1 MASARKIPGSCNA
14 KVPLVMHAEVVAMQC
29 VIVDDSFGFL
39 EAARALLEREGL
51 AVVGVAATRSDA
63 VRRVDELR
71 PEVVLVDI
79 DLGGDSGFEVA
90 RRIADVAPTTV
101 ILISTHAEDDFADL
115 IAESPAAGFIS
126 KSDLSASAIQ
136 ELLGEPS
143 DDGARA
149 TRQATRRP
157 GGPQ

>member
-1 MASARKIPGSCNA
+1 
-14 KVPLVMHAEVVAMQC
+14 MHAEVVALQC
-29 VIVDDSFGFL
+29 VIVDDSAGFL

-51 AVVGVAATRSDA
+51 AVVGMAATRSDA
-63 VRRVDELR
+63 VRCVDELR

-90 RRIADVAPTTV
+90 RRIVDVAPTTV

-126 KSDLSASAIQ
+126 KSELSAQAIH
-136 ELLGEPS
+136 EFLGS
-143 DDGARA
+143 GSVDGAGAAGQNSR
-149 TRQATRRP
+149 
-157 GGPQ
+157 GPAGSE

>member
-1 MASARKIPGSCNA
+1 
-14 KVPLVMHAEVVAMQC
+14 MHAGVVALQC
-29 VIVDDSFGFL
+29 VIVDDSSGFL

-51 AVVGVAATRSDA
+51 AVVGMAATRSDA
-63 VRRVDELR
+63 VRCVDELR

-90 RRIADVAPTTV
+90 RRIVDVAPTTV

-126 KSDLSASAIQ
+126 KSELSAQAIH
-136 ELLGEPS
+136 EFVGS
-143 DDGARA
+143 GSVDGDGAGA
-149 TRQATRRP
+149 VGQEARRP
-157 GGPQ
+157 ARPE

>member
-1 MASARKIPGSCNA
+1 
-14 KVPLVMHAEVVAMQC
+14 MHADAVAVQC

-63 VRRVDELR
+63 VRCVGELR

-90 RRIADVAPTTV
+90 RRIVDVAPTTV

-126 KSDLSASAIQ
+126 KSELSAEAIH
-136 ELLGEPS
+136 EFLGGPS
-143 DDGARA
+143 DDGAGA
-149 TRQATRRP
+149 ARQGSPRTA
-157 GGPQ
+157 GPE

>member
-1 MASARKIPGSCNA
+1 
-14 KVPLVMHAEVVAMQC
+14 MHAGVVAVQC
-29 VIVDDSFGFL
+29 VIVDDSSGFL

-51 AVVGVAATRSDA
+51 AVVGMAATRSDA
-63 VRRVDELR
+63 VRCVDELR

-90 RRIADVAPTTV
+90 RRIVDVAPTTV

-126 KSDLSASAIQ
+126 KSELSAQAIH
-136 ELLGEPS
+136 EFLGS
-143 DDGARA
+143 GSVDGARA
-149 TRQATRRP
+149 VGQEARRP
-157 GGPQ
+157 ARPE